1 MRGYVQQPASCGRMR
16 VRQQRRLRPCTAS
29 HVPGKQKDDTSE
41 VSDSTPAQRQQDGC
55 KQPGDTQ
62 CRGKSRKPTSRS
74 RRGSRKLCALGLRFA
89 AASLEACGALPRDA
103 ACLLCPGPS
112 CALFQLSVWVYRVLR
127 SSSMLLVPGRFC
139 TGAATLRVRALRA
152 VAAQSL
158 LCLPRLRC
166 FAFRPHSAVPLL
178 APSTDFAA
186 VAGLRRLAWGRRG
199 RSAVPLCVS
208 SVLRMQAGV
217 GWAPRQAG
225 PASEQSSDPSSRDCV
240 LLPSLPPSSRALL
253 RSQAGPHAGAWL
265 TALPCDQAT
274 SIPPQAMQIA
284 LRRRLRLPL
293 PVAPAVAAPALDV
306 VEPWT
311 L

>member
-1 MRGYVQQPASCGRMR
+1 MCCLGDGDDSAVRGYVQQPASCGRMR

-103 ACLLCPGPS
+103 ACSLCPGPS

-139 TGAATLRVRALRA
+139 TSAATLRVRALRA

-166 FAFRPHSAVPLL
+166 FAFRPHRARCHFLPPRRILL
-178 APSTDFAA
+178 LLLGFAGWHGGGA
-186 VAGLRRLAWGRRG
+186 AEARCHFVFLRCCACRQAWAGRLGRRG
-199 RSAVPLCVS
+199 PRPSRAATQVLAIACFCLPCRSVRAHCS
-208 SVLRMQAGV
+208 
-217 GWAPRQAG
+217 APRQGRMPERGSPLCRATRQ
-225 PASEQSSDPSSRDCV
+225 PASRHKPCK
-240 LLPSLPPSSRALL
+240 L
-253 RSQAGPHAGAWL
+253 R
-265 TALPCDQAT
+265 
-274 SIPPQAMQIA
+274 
-284 LRRRLRLPL
+284 
-293 PVAPAVAAPALDV
+293 
-306 VEPWT
+306 
-311 L
+311 